1 MELKG
6 RWPGYGTLLLGLIAV
21 LALVFTACTTPPAP
35 TTTSSSTSPAPTTTP
50 APNSD
55 TPVDFVA
62 AVQKVM
68 PSVVEIE
75 ITYGPQG
82 APGDPRTHA
91 AAGSGWILR
100 EDGLIV
106 TNNHVVDSAQ
116 TITVIL
122 ADGTRYTS
130 TAVQGNAGKDLAV
143 VKIAA
148 QNLPAAVAGD
158 SSQLK
163 MAQPVAAIGNALNM
177 GIRVTV
183 GVVSQLNVPV
193 SYDGVSLNGLIETD
207 ASINPGNSGGVLIN
221 ILGEVVGIPSAG
233 LQDPNL
239 DVEDFGYAIS
249 INEALPVINNLI
261 AQMP

>member
-1 MELKG
+1 MELKRG
-6 RWPGYGTLLLGLIAV
+6 WSGYGALLLGLIV
-21 LALVFTACTTPPAP
+21 VTALILTACTAVPNTSTPSP
-35 TTTSSSTSPAPTTTP
+35 SSPATTP
-50 APNSD
+50 ALNSD
-55 TPVDFVA
+55 TPADFVD
-62 AVQKVM
+62 AVQKVS

-75 ITYGPQG
+75 IAYGPQG
-82 APGDPRTHA
+82 APGDPRTRA
-91 AAGSGWILR
+91 AAGTGWVIR

-130 TAVQGNAGKDLAV
+130 TAVQTNAGKDLAV

-148 QNLPAAVAGD
+148 QNLPVAVTGD

-163 MAQPVAAIGNALNM
+163 MAQPVAVIGNALNM

-193 SYDGVSLNGLIETD
+193 NYDSVSLNGLIETD

-221 ILGEVVGIPSAG
+221 IQGEVVGIPSAG
-233 LQDPNL
+233 LEDPNL

>member
-1 MELKG
+1 LKRG
-6 RWPGYGTLLLGLIAV
+6 WSGYSTQLLGLIVVIA
-21 LALVFTACTTPPAP
+21 LALTACTAVPSTGTP
-35 TTTSSSTSPAPTTTP
+35 SPPPSTTTP
-50 APNSD
+50 ASNSNS
-55 TPVDFVA
+55 PVNFVD
-62 AVQKVM
+62 AVQQVL

-82 APGDPRTHA
+82 APGSPGTHA
-91 AAGSGWILR
+91 AAGTGWIIR

-106 TNNHVVDSAQ
+106 TNNHVVESAQ

-122 ADGTRYTS
+122 ADGSKHTS
-130 TAVQGNAGKDLAV
+130 TAVQTSAGKDLAV
-143 VKIAA
+143 VQIAA
-148 QNLPAAVAGD
+148 QNLPAVTIGD

-163 MAQPVAAIGNALNM
+163 MGQPVAAIGNALNL
-177 GIRVTV
+177 GIRVTA

-193 SYDGVSLNGLIETD
+193 SYDSVSLSGLIETD

-221 ILGEVVGIPSAG
+221 TSGEVVGIPSAG

-239 DVEDFGYAIS
+239 DVENFGYAIS
-249 INEALPVINNLI
+249 INEATPVLNNLI

>member
-6 RWPGYGTLLLGLIAV
+6 RWPGYGTLLLGLIVV
-21 LALVFTACTTPPAP
+21 LALAFTACATPPAP
-35 TTTSSSTSPAPTTTP
+35 TTSPSTTPAPTTTP
-50 APNSD
+50 LSNSD

-62 AVQKVM
+62 AVQKAM

-91 AAGSGWILR
+91 AAGTGWILR

-148 QNLPAAVAGD
+148 QNLPVAVTGD

-193 SYDGVSLNGLIETD
+193 SYDSISLTGLIETD

-233 LQDPNL
+233 LEDPNL